1 MFKHLSIAQH
11 LFLLWFCCFDFV
23 YSSLSRSAG
32 FIRRCL
38 NLFPTTVIPQHKRMK
53 ETLIEKHHLFILSM
67 SQLPEQ
73 HYLNMLHFF
82 FFLKHSEDRPLDSSE
97 GCIDSDM
104 FISLAKAC
112 WVSNKTS
119 AFSFVVHVSVG
130 TFPVTFMGGFFKQC
144 FDGHG
149 LL

>member
-82 FFLKHSEDRPLDSSE
+82 FFSSIQRIVLWTHPKDVLILTCLFPWQRHVGFPTRPAH
-97 GCIDSDM
+97 
-104 FISLAKAC
+104 LA
-112 WVSNKTS
+112 
-119 AFSFVVHVSVG
+119 
-130 TFPVTFMGGFFKQC
+130 
-144 FDGHG
+144 
-149 LL
+149 LLSMCLLERSQ